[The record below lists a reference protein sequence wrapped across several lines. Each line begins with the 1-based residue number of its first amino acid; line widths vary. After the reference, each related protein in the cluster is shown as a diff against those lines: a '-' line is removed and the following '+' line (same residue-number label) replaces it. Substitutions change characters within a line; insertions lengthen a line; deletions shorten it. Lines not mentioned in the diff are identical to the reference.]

1 MGLFSN
7 IFQKKTTPFEL
18 RVVDSSS
25 LMNLINGANNGGKVV
40 AVSPKTAMTIGV
52 VFECIDVI
60 TRTLSLVKPHIIEER
75 GNNKEIATTHKLY
88 RFINRE
94 PYSLYDATTFYKT
107 IVTDYLLYGNAYA
120 EILRSGNMI
129 TGFKIH
135 DPMTVS
141 VTIIKTP
148 DGKQERSYKI
158 NDVGNNDNLNSKDSI
173 ILQENMLHFM
183 DYSKDREK
191 GISRI
196 ELKKSTLQNVGNVTN
211 YSSQMYEKG
220 ANITG
225 IITGDRMIEKDALKY
240 FKQKFE
246 ENIAKSNGGVEA
258 IPPGFKFDQLKYAL
272 PFADAQVIDANKW
285 GVEDVARIFG
295 VPLSLLGRGDSADN
309 KEDREFNTFLTI
321 TFAPLCMMIE
331 NELNRKL
338 FADNPN
344 TYVKFQLKG
353 LYRVDMITRYQS
365 YQIAINGGW
374 MNKDEVRNIEDMNEI
389 PDGLGKTF
397 YQQLNTI
404 PLEKAEVYFDSIINN
419 GQSKATN
426 NDNTGI

>member
-1 MGLFSN
+1 MGLLSN

-60 TRTLSLVKPHIIEER
+60 TRTLSLVKPQIIEER
-75 GNNKEIATTHKLY
+75 GNNKEKAITHKLY
-88 RFINRE
+88 KLINRE
-94 PYSLYDATTFYKT
+94 PFSLYDSTTFYKT

-120 EILRSGNMI
+120 QILRSGATI

-135 DPMTVS
+135 DPNKVS
-141 VTIIKTP
+141 VTIIDLP
-148 DGKQERSYKI
+148 DGRQERSYEVTTDKEKI
-158 NDVGNNDNLNSKDSI
+158 TL
-173 ILQENMLHFM
+173 LQEEMLHFM

-191 GISRI
+191 GESRI
-196 ELKKSTLQNVGNVTN
+196 SLKKTTLENVGNVAN
-211 YSSQMYEKG
+211 YSSQMYAKG
-220 ANITG
+220 ANISG
-225 IITGDRMIEKDALKY
+225 IITGDRMIEKDALQY
-240 FKQKFE
+240 FKQKFNE
-246 ENIAKSNGGVEA
+246 SIGKSNGGVEA
-258 IPPGFKFDQLKYAL
+258 IPAGFKFEQLQYAL
-272 PFADAQVIDANKW
+272 PFADAKVIDANKW

-309 KEDREFNTFLTI
+309 KADREFNTFLTI

-338 FADNPN
+338 FPDNPD

-404 PLEKAEVYFDSIINN
+404 PLDKAEAYFDSIINN